1 MTPFLKTLG
10 TSVINIEIRKVYS
23 NKTRSDCNSSKI
35 VIGKKHMYCN
45 KLFDIFSGRMD
56 IKSDTFQTLK
66 KNVTL
71 KMKMLN

>member
-1 MTPFLKTLG
+1 MF
-10 TSVINIEIRKVYS
+10 IQNS

-35 VIGKKHMYCN
+35 VIGKKHYCN
-45 KLFDIFSGRMD
+45 ILFDIFSGRMD